1 MISCLACFSLYWQLQ
16 QHQPFLWQHLSL
28 SKLRMILHQPP
39 TEEVPL
45 PPLTFQSTPH
55 CGQWHTWLG
64 GELVSEVMFI
74 LLISVLFVH
83 LLSKAHFCM
92 LMACCILHFEKAE
105 NFVKYTVIYFIQ
117 LHVSTLLQII
127 FAPIFFLW
135 FFLSCK
141 PKS

>member
-1 MISCLACFSLYWQLQ
+1 M
-16 QHQPFLWQHLSL
+16 
-28 SKLRMILHQPP
+28 
-39 TEEVPL
+39 
-45 PPLTFQSTPH
+45 
-55 CGQWHTWLG
+55 
-64 GELVSEVMFI
+64 SEVMFI

-127 FAPIFFLW
+127 FAPNFFCGSS
-135 FFLSCK
+135 FLVSRKVEALYDTINARLVPCMIELLG
-141 PKS
+141 S